1 MKNLA
6 IWLVE
11 NLKKEH
17 IQSHRNWLGR
27 WIPNPGVPG
36 SKSLGDSKVN
46 SAFYPSEVDQMVP
59 GLIGDSVVKRKLCPC
74 SGSADLRQL
83 NPIHKKGP

>member
-11 NLKKEH
+11 NLKKEY

-46 SAFYPSEVDQMVP
+46 SAFYPSEVDQMGTRTYW
-59 GLIGDSVVKRKLCPC
+59 GL
-74 SGSADLRQL
+74 SG
-83 NPIHKKGP
+83 KKKTVSL

>member
-17 IQSHRNWLGR
+17 IQSHPNWLGR

-46 SAFYPSEVDQMVP
+46 SAFYPSEVDQMGTRTYW
-59 GLIGDSVVKRKLCPC
+59 GL
-74 SGSADLRQL
+74 SG
-83 NPIHKKGP
+83 KKKTVSL

>member
-11 NLKKEH
+11 NLKKEY

-46 SAFYPSEVDQMVP
+46 SAFYPSEVDQM
-59 GLIGDSVVKRKLCPC
+59 GTRAYWGI
-74 SGSADLRQL
+74 SG
-83 NPIHKKGP
+83 KKKTVSL